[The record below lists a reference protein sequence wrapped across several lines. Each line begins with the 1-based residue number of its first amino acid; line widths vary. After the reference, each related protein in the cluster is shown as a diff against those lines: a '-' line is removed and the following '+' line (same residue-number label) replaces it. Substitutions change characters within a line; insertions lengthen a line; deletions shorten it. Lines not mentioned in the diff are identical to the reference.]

1 MNDLSNKT
9 EDLNLRMFNM
19 ITGINES
26 KTLTEHNHVNVDKD
40 LMKEN
45 VIQINGR
52 IIINFDVSVKIT
64 MYLKNFVLGFY
75 TQLWKWKIFRK
86 YYNNSTIVCDEIIES
101 NGKLNLKD
109 DYKETKT
116 NFKEGKEP
124 VKHKIYIFH

>member
-1 MNDLSNKT
+1 
-9 EDLNLRMFNM
+9 M

-75 TQLWKWKIFRK
+75 TQL
-86 YYNNSTIVCDEIIES
+86 
-101 NGKLNLKD
+101 
-109 DYKETKT
+109 
-116 NFKEGKEP
+116 
-124 VKHKIYIFH
+124 

>member
-1 MNDLSNKT
+1 
-9 EDLNLRMFNM
+9 M

-26 KTLTEHNHVNVDKD
+26 KTLTEHNHVNVDVD

-75 TQLWKWKIFRK
+75 TQL
-86 YYNNSTIVCDEIIES
+86 
-101 NGKLNLKD
+101 
-109 DYKETKT
+109 
-116 NFKEGKEP
+116 
-124 VKHKIYIFH
+124 